1 MLHIKLIINFKYHFM
16 KISNVSF
23 EGKVLNI
30 KTDSVIDNTGQ
41 TIQKNYLV
49 VNPLD
54 SDDNIRIKIN
64 EKEVND
70 FEIGTSYKFI
80 TDVSYGLFNNRPY
93 FSFTNK

>member
-1 MLHIKLIINFKYHFM
+1 MLHIKLIINFNYHFM

-30 KTDSVIDNTGQ
+30 KSDSVLDNGQ
-41 TIQKNYLV
+41 TIVKNYLV

-54 SDDNIRIKIN
+54 SDDNIRIKISD
-64 EKEVND
+64 KEVND
-70 FEIGTSYKFI
+70 FEIGTSYKFL
-80 TDVSYGLFNNRPY
+80 TEVSYGLFNNRPY